1 MFMFANSD
9 ENLNEKE
16 KNWLQFILEK
26 NLVSRQF
33 MYTFSN
39 NKSASMKG
47 DIAKLKLFLMV
58 TVRKSFAFDSWFM
71 KRKTILFWC
80 CDFLGRWGKTVSP
93 KMKTVLFFPNHDR
106 LICTL
111 CCNLLVI
118 SDEVW
123 NVRALTKTGAD
134 DIIISRSCGKLKT
147 NLH

>member
-1 MFMFANSD
+1 MFMYANSD

-16 KNWLQFILEK
+16 KNWLQFILEN

-39 NKSASMKG
+39 NKSAFMKS
-47 DIAKLKLFLMV
+47 DIAVLKLFLTV
-58 TVRKSFAFDSWFM
+58 TIRKSFAFDSWFM
-71 KRKTILFWC
+71 KKNYFILVLWFS
-80 CDFLGRWGKTVSP
+80 GRWGKTVSP
-93 KMKTVLFFPNHDR
+93 KVKTVSYFPNHNGLGR
-106 LICTL
+106 TL

-134 DIIISRSCGKLKT
+134 DIIISRSCDKLKT

>member
-1 MFMFANSD
+1 MYANSD

-16 KNWLQFILEK
+16 KNWLQFILEN

-39 NKSASMKG
+39 NKSAFMKS
-47 DIAKLKLFLMV
+47 DIAVLKLFLTV

-71 KRKTILFWC
+71 KKTILFWC
-80 CDFLGRWGKTVSP
+80 CDFLDRWGKTVSP
-93 KMKTVLFFPNHDR
+93 KMKTVSHFPNHDG
-106 LICTL
+106 LVCTL

-134 DIIISRSCGKLKT
+134 DIIISRSCEKLKT